1 MKLYGAEIRKVQHS
15 HAMHV
20 LNKGL
25 ATRQFGEA
33 KKGIYACGL
42 MEFQPYRYVTFL
54 AVYMTLAQFVA

>member
-1 MKLYGAEIRKVQHS
+1 
-15 HAMHV
+15 MHV

-25 ATRQFGEA
+25 ATRQFGKA